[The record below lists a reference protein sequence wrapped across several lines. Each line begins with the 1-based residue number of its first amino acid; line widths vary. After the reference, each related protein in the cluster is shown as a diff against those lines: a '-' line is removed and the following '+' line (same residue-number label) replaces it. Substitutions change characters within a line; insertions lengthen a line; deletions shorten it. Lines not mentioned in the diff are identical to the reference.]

1 MKVTYHELWKE
12 FGNSAVIPGESA
24 PFKEVITLLEY
35 INSLSL
41 KKRFFDLQNN
51 DKFCYLDELNK
62 QDIGDDRFMLNGIV
76 ESARSSFLPK
86 VIDRA
91 NGTKRKNPK
100 TKSEGDIER
109 THFLILITKN
119 EVLLFLEYNYS
130 GIRVQNFVN
139 YLKYFLRDKGLKDKI
154 GRIDYII
161 SHAEIAPISF
171 MTQLESA
178 LKASKMEVFLDKAIL
193 GSSDALNFSNRTES
207 IQKDVMFTFKAKPRF
222 SLSNYAL
229 DLASK
234 LNRDNN
240 IKRIRVFAKNQD
252 EHDVII
258 DTQAVCMKTVFSCE
272 VNGETGELNSSQV
285 FRQLKMIAEA
295 YL

>member
-1 MKVTYHELWKE
+1 M
-12 FGNSAVIPGESA
+12 
-24 PFKEVITLLEY
+24 
-35 INSLSL
+35 
-41 KKRFFDLQNN
+41 
-51 DKFCYLDELNK
+51 
-62 QDIGDDRFMLNGIV
+62 

-86 VIDRA
+86 VIDRS

-100 TKSEGDIER
+100 SKSEGDIER
-109 THFLILITKN
+109 THFLILITKM
-119 EVLLFLEYNYS
+119 EVLLFLEFNYS

-139 YLKYFLRDKGLKDKI
+139 YLKYFLRDKRLKDKMEKE
-154 GRIDYII
+154 DFFI

-178 LKASKMEVFLDKAIL
+178 LKSSKMEVFLDKTIL
-193 GSSDALNFSNRTES
+193 GSSDALAFSKRTEC
-207 IQKDVMFTFKAKPRF
+207 IQKDVMFTVKAKPKL

-229 DLASK
+229 DWASK
-234 LNRDNN
+234 MKHDKN
-240 IKRIRVFAKNQD
+240 ITRIRVFAKNQD

-272 VNGETGELNSSQV
+272 VNEETGELNSAQV
-285 FRQLKMIAEA
+285 FKQLKMSAEA